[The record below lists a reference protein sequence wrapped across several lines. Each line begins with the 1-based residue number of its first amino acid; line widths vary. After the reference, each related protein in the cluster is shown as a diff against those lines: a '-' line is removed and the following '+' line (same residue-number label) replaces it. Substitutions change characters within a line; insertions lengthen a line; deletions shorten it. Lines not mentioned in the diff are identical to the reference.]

1 MSLRKKD
8 EEWIGHGP
16 FSAAFQAAAELVG
29 KRWVGA
35 VIWAVVHGEH
45 RFGELRKAIPGISD
59 RLLTERLKE
68 LVEAGILERRED
80 GSAGPG
86 YHLTP
91 RGAELRRVLIA
102 LHDWA
107 TAGSSGSSARSRD

>member
-1 MSLRKKD
+1 MTRNDKD
-8 EEWIGHGP
+8 AWTGHGP
-16 FSAAFQAAAELVG
+16 FNAAFQAAAELVG

-35 VIWAVVHGEH
+35 VIWAVVYGEH
-45 RFGELRKAIPGISD
+45 RFGEIRNAIPGISD

-80 GSAGPG
+80 EAGGPG
-86 YHLTP
+86 YYLTP
-91 RGAELRRVLIA
+91 RGLDLRRVLMA

-107 TAGSSGSSARSRD
+107 LAGSGRG